1 MKDFIMIQSKEYLD
15 IGENQRVYVFSN
27 TKGYEEQIQVML
39 ENSIKLDEL
48 QKMIESWGG
57 NMEVFLLN
65 DLIKNFKKNNEEG
78 FPLIF

>member
-15 IGENQRVYVFSN
+15 VGENQRVYVFSN

-48 QKMIESWGG
+48 ERMIESWGG
-57 NMEVFLLN
+57 NMEIFLLN
-65 DLIKNFKKNNEEG
+65 DLIKNFKKNNSQG
-78 FPLIF
+78 FPL

>member
-27 TKGYEEQIQVML
+27 TRGYEEQIQVML

-48 QKMIESWGG
+48 EKMIESWGG
-57 NMEVFLLN
+57 NMEIYLLN
-65 DLIKNFKKNNEEG
+65 DLIKNFKKNNTQG
-78 FPLIF
+78 FSL

>member
-48 QKMIESWGG
+48 EKMIESWGG
-57 NMEVFLLN
+57 NMEIFLLN
-65 DLIKNFKKNNEEG
+65 DLIKNFKKNNTQG
-78 FPLIF
+78 FSL

>member
-27 TKGYEEQIQVML
+27 TRGYEEQIQVML

-48 QKMIESWGG
+48 EKMIESWGG
-57 NMEVFLLN
+57 NMEIYLLN
-65 DLIKNFKKNNEEG
+65 DLIKNFKKNNAQG
-78 FPLIF
+78 FSL

>member
-48 QKMIESWGG
+48 EKMIESWGG
-57 NMEVFLLN
+57 NMEIYLLN
-65 DLIKNFKKNNEEG
+65 DLIKNFKKNNTQG
-78 FPLIF
+78 FSL

>member
-48 QKMIESWGG
+48 KKMIESWGG
-57 NMEVFLLN
+57 NMEIYLLN
-65 DLIKNFKKNNEEG
+65 DLIKNFKKNNTQG
-78 FPLIF
+78 FSL